1 MADIQISSSD
11 ELSTGVS
18 LTPANFHNLINNA
31 TVQSGVIGDKAAT
44 TTLESSDEL
53 LLKQASSSALR
64 KVTWANLAS
73 EVSADFSLGAD
84 SVDETKSDFYTNW
97 EDASAGAI
105 GETKDNLVTAG
116 YLPVTKLATSNHPV
130 IDVMAYG
137 ALGDNLGTVV
147 AQWLTGGTHTR
158 GYTNLAGIQAD
169 YPWVESLFDTIDF
182 AACQKA
188 LDVAW
193 QLTKAT
199 YGKSENTSAG
209 GLLGQDSTDNELTKS
224 GTARS
229 VTVYF
234 PTGWYKT
241 NKTLIAPPR
250 VTIKGDGGKHTTI
263 RYTGDRYSN
272 AGVRRAVG
280 DGLTPAISAEGS
292 YTDSITIGGTAH
304 TLARVLDD
312 KKWKY
317 YNDNAAFKVPNR
329 VDGMHAVMLV
339 RDNLPYTHATVTLGL
354 YNGVTTVTS
363 AQAVGPTSFSYMV
376 NNAAG
381 YDDNDVGIVYDTG
394 TGTANGVFHFERGSS
409 YNTGSN
415 NLTTS
420 GTTVGGN
427 LDVLTTDP
435 AVGGGSYYF
444 QTGVIDNEKFYQQA
458 TLTVASTTTR
468 IYPYTRINFPSGV
481 FVVTTDTGSSAYT
494 SLTGY
499 VESGTI
505 DDDDVGTIDIYS
517 QGYNP
522 TGAEQFGAA
531 VAGDTTNTAEGL
543 GAAPTGNTRI
553 HDYDGEI
560 SGIQFS
566 SLAWDN
572 SVGLWLAGYQHD
584 NIRYNDLIFQGYG
597 SFDKATHITETTPRM
612 STKGMIGCMLNNGS
626 KNLSR
631 CYGKNLHWSNCTF
644 EACYVGLLTTAGKGC
659 RVDGNQMWDN
669 RFSVRMG
676 GLYHTICDNRIDN
689 FSGEDMVGEFN
700 YIPFA
705 VGECAIFLRL
715 PVCCVISAN
724 TIHQTQRAIELYGCT
739 GVSISG
745 NSIAVPDPAG
755 RNAAHDYTQ
764 AHGFV
769 LMAGAAGQGYSY
781 ADEGQAEYHNTGL
794 MVTGNSWMYTNY
806 AHATYS
812 PIWIEHDATVG
823 DHRSISGRATCNGHK
838 PLGSIGSFTDATCDT
853 NSNTTVNCDSTS
865 LMAAGMRVTGTNIPA
880 ATEIKSVDNATDFT
894 ITNAATGTTAN
905 VTLTFWV
912 PTVRETQDD
921 GVVQDRGT
929 FGDDD

>member
-1 MADIQISSSD
+1 MPDIQISSSD

-31 TVQSGVIGDKAAT
+31 TVQSGVIGDKTASAT
-44 TTLESSDEL
+44 MEASDEL
-53 LLKQASSSALR
+53 LLKQSSSGALR

-73 EVSADFSLGAD
+73 EVSADFALSAD
-84 SVDETKSDFYTNW
+84 SVDETKSDFYVNW
-97 EDASAGAI
+97 EDGSAGAS
-105 GETKDNLVTAG
+105 GETKDRLVTDG
-116 YLPVTKLATSNHPV
+116 FLPVAKLATSTHPV

-137 ALGDNLGTVV
+137 ALGDNTGTVV

-199 YGKSENTSAG
+199 YGKAENSAG
-209 GLLGQDSTDNELTKS
+209 GLLAQSSSDNELTKS

-263 RYTGDRYSN
+263 RYTGDRYDN
-272 AGVRRAVG
+272 AGVRKTSG
-280 DGLTPAISAEGS
+280 
-292 YTDSITIGGTAH
+292 YTDSITIGGTAY

-317 YNDNAAFKVPNR
+317 YNDNANYKLPKR
-329 VDGMHAVMLV
+329 RDGMHAIMLV

-354 YNGVTTVTS
+354 YNGVATVTS
-363 AQAVGPTSFSYMV
+363 TQGSTPASASFLVNQASAT
-376 NNAAG
+376 AALPDGG
-381 YDDNDVGIVYDTG
+381 YADTASSIVYDG
-394 TGTANGVFHFERGSS
+394 GSSISASILHFE
-409 YNTGSN
+409 
-415 NLTTS
+415 
-420 GTTVGGN
+420 
-427 LDVLTTDP
+427 
-435 AVGGGSYYF
+435 GGGSYTSTNSLAASGTATGGALDVLESGYF
-444 QTGVIDNEKFYQQA
+444 QENVINNEKFYQQA
-458 TLTVASTTTR
+458 TLTVATSHPR
-468 IYPYTRINFPSGV
+468 IYPYTRIKFQSGV
-481 FVVTTDTGSSAYT
+481 FVVTADAAINAST
-494 SLTGY
+494 LTGY

-505 DDDDVGTIDIYS
+505 SNTHVGTIDIYS
-517 QGYNP
+517 QGFNP
-522 TGAEQFGAA
+522 AGAEQDGDESLSAA
-531 VAGDTTNTAEGL
+531 KDRV
-543 GAAPTGNTRI
+543 

-566 SLAWDN
+566 SLAWDY
-572 SVGLWLAGYQHD
+572 SVGLWLPGFQHD
-584 NIRYNDLIFQGYG
+584 NVRYTDLIFKGYG
-597 SFDKATHITETTPRM
+597 SFDKDSHITETTPRM
-612 STKGMIGCMLNNGS
+612 STKGMVGCMLNNGS
-626 KNLSR
+626 NNLAR

-644 EACYVGLLTTAGKGC
+644 EACYVGLMFATGKGC

-689 FSGEDMVGEFN
+689 FSGEDMGGAFD

-705 VGECAIFLRL
+705 VGECAIYLRL

-745 NSIAVPDPAG
+745 NTIAVPDPAG

-781 ADEGQAEYHNTGL
+781 ADEGQAMQHNAGL

-806 AHATYS
+806 KHATYS

-823 DHRSISGRATCNGHK
+823 VHRSITGRAICNGHE
-838 PLGSIGSFTDATCDT
+838 PLGFTDATCDT
-853 NSNTTVNCDSTS
+853 THTGGSTTTVNCDSTTKI
-865 LMAAGMRVTGTNIPA
+865 AAGQRVTGAGIAAGVTVSSISGSTAFVISSA
-880 ATEIKSVDNATDFT
+880 ATAT
-894 ITNAATGTTAN
+894 ASN
-905 VTLTFWV
+905 VTLTFWY
-912 PTVRETQDD
+912 PTVKETQDD
-921 GVVQDRGT
+921 DAVQDRGT
-929 FGDDD
+929 FGDDDPS

>member
-73 EVSADFSLGAD
+73 EVSADFALGAD

-97 EDASAGAI
+97 EDGSAGAS

-116 YLPVTKLATSNHPV
+116 YLPVSKLTTSQHPV

-137 ALGDNLGTVV
+137 ALGDNTGTVV

-199 YGKSENTSAG
+199 YGKAENTSAG
-209 GLLGQDSTDNELTKS
+209 GLLGQDSSSSELTKS

-229 VTVYF
+229 VTVHF
-234 PTGWYKT
+234 PTGWYKI

-250 VTIKGDGGKHTTI
+250 VNIKGDGGKHTTI
-263 RYTGDRYSN
+263 RYTGDRYSH
-272 AGVRRAVG
+272 AGIRRKIG
-280 DGLTPAISAEGS
+280 DGLTPAISAEGA
-292 YTDSITIGGTAH
+292 YTDSITIGGVAH

-317 YNDNAAFKVPNR
+317 YNDNVAYKLPIR
-329 VDGMHAVMLV
+329 RDGMHAIMLV
-339 RDNLPYTHATVTLGL
+339 RDDLPYTHATVTLGL
-354 YNGVTTVTS
+354 YNGIATVTS
-363 AQAVGPTSFSYMV
+363 TQASTPTSASFSV
-376 NNAAG
+376 NNGAG
-381 YDDNDVGIVYDTG
+381 YADGATSIAYDG
-394 TGTANGVFHFERGSS
+394 GSSISASILHFEGGSS
-409 YNTGSN
+409 YTSTNS
-415 NLTTS
+415 LAAS
-420 GTTVGGN
+420 GTATGGA
-427 LDVLTTDP
+427 LDVLES
-435 AVGGGSYYF
+435 GYF

-458 TLTVASTTTR
+458 TLTVATSHPR

-481 FVVTTDTGSSAYT
+481 FVVTADAAIDAGT
-494 SLTGY
+494 LTGY

-505 DDDDVGTIDIYS
+505 SNTHVGTVDVYS

-522 TGAEQFGAA
+522 AGAEQDGDENLSAA
-531 VAGDTTNTAEGL
+531 LDRV
-543 GAAPTGNTRI
+543 

-560 SGIQFS
+560 SGIQLS

-572 SVGLWLAGYQHD
+572 SVGLWLPGYQHD
-584 NIRYNDLIFQGYG
+584 NIRYNDILFKGYG
-597 SFDKATHITETTPRM
+597 SFDKDSDITLNAPRM

-626 KNLSR
+626 SGLAR

-644 EACYVGLLTTAGKGC
+644 EACVVGLMFATGKGC

-676 GLYHTICDNRIDN
+676 GIFHTICDNRIDN
-689 FSGEDMVGEFN
+689 YSGEDMDGTHD
-700 YIPFA
+700 YIPYA
-705 VGECAIFLRL
+705 IGECAIYLRK

-724 TIHQTQRAIELYGCT
+724 TIHQNQRAVELYGCT
-739 GVSISG
+739 GVSITG

-755 RNAAHDYTQ
+755 RNTYHDYTQ
-764 AHGFV
+764 AHGYIV
-769 LMAGAAGQGYSY
+769 KATAANQSVGSYDGYSY
-781 ADEGQAEYHNTGL
+781 TGEGQAFRHNTGF

-806 AHATYS
+806 THATYS
-812 PIWIEHDATVG
+812 PIWIDNRSTVNSG
-823 DHRSISGRATCNGHK
+823 SQNSRFVYGRATTNGHQ
-838 PLGSIGSFTDATCDT
+838 PLGADVPSSSAPLTTTVYQPVT
-853 NSNTTVNCDSTS
+853 NSSTVYFSADY
-865 LMAAGMRVTGTNIPA
+865 
-880 ATEIKSVDNATDFT
+880 
-894 ITNAATGTTAN
+894 
-905 VTLTFWV
+905 
-912 PTVRETQDD
+912 
-921 GVVQDRGT
+921 
-929 FGDDD
+929 

>member
-84 SVDETKSDFYTNW
+84 SVDETKSNFYTNW

-363 AQAVGPTSFSYMV
+363 TQAVGPTSFSYTV

-381 YDDNDVGIVYDTG
+381 YDDNHVGIAYDGG

-420 GTTVGGN
+420 GGVTVGGN
-427 LDVLTTDP
+427 LDVLTADP

-566 SLAWDN
+566 SLAWDS

-626 KNLSR
+626 KNMSR

-644 EACYVGLLTTAGKGC
+644 EACYVGLMLATGKGC
-659 RVDGNQMWDN
+659 RFDGNQMWDN

-689 FSGEDMVGEFN
+689 FSGEDMTDGTQEFN
-700 YIPFA
+700 YMPFA
-705 VGECAIFLRL
+705 VGECSIFLRL

-724 TIHQTQRAIELYGCT
+724 TINQTQRAFELYGCT

-745 NSIAVPDPAG
+745 NSIAIPDPAG

-764 AHGFV
+764 DHGFILKASAHV
-769 LMAGAAGQGYSY
+769 YSY
-781 ADEGQAEYHNTGL
+781 ATEGLAKLHNTGL

-806 AHATYS
+806 THTNTGAGGKS
-812 PIWIEHDATVG
+812 PLWIENNSNAAPSPSYRFIHGLAVG
-823 DHRSISGRATCNGHK
+823 NGHQ
-838 PLGSIGSFTDATCDT
+838 PLGVLVNTIHETDA
-853 NSNTTVNCDSTS
+853 DSS
-865 LMAAGMRVTGTNIPA
+865 AHF
-880 ATEIKSVDNATDFT
+880 STDH
-894 ITNAATGTTAN
+894 
-905 VTLTFWV
+905 
-912 PTVRETQDD
+912 
-921 GVVQDRGT
+921 
-929 FGDDD
+929 

>member
-18 LTPANFHNLINNA
+18 LTPANFHNLVNNA
-31 TVQSGVIGDKAAT
+31 TVQSGVIGDKTAT

-73 EVSADFSLGAD
+73 EVSADFALGAD
-84 SVDETKSDFYTNW
+84 SVDETKSDFYANW
-97 EDASAGAI
+97 EDGSAGAS

-116 YLPVTKLATSNHPV
+116 YLPVSKLTTSQHPV

-137 ALGDNLGTVV
+137 ALGDNTGTVV

-199 YGKSENTSAG
+199 YGKAENTSAG
-209 GLLGQDSTDNELTKS
+209 GLLGQDSSDTELTKS
-224 GTARS
+224 GTSRS

-250 VTIKGDGGKHTTI
+250 VNIKGDGGKHTTI
-263 RYTGDRYSN
+263 RYTGDRYDN
-272 AGVRRAVG
+272 AGIRKTSG
-280 DGLTPAISAEGS
+280 
-292 YTDSITIGGTAH
+292 YTDSVTVGGTAY

-317 YNDNAAFKVPNR
+317 YNDNADYKLPKR
-329 VDGMHAVMLV
+329 RDGMHAIMLV

-354 YNGVTTVTS
+354 YNGVATVTS
-363 AQAVGPTSFSYMV
+363 TQVSGPTSASFAV
-376 NNAAG
+376 NNGAG
-381 YDDNDVGIVYDTG
+381 YDDGDTSIVYDG
-394 TGTANGVFHFERGSS
+394 GSSISASVLHFEGGSS
-409 YNTGSN
+409 YTSTNS
-415 NLTTS
+415 LAAS
-420 GTTVGGN
+420 GTATGGA
-427 LDVLTTDP
+427 LDVLES
-435 AVGGGSYYF
+435 GYF
-444 QTGVIDNEKFYQQA
+444 QENVIDNEKFYQQA
-458 TLTVASTTTR
+458 TLTVAASHPR

-481 FVVTTDTGSSAYT
+481 FVVTADAAINAST
-494 SLTGY
+494 LTGY

-505 DDDDVGTIDIYS
+505 SNTHVGTIDIYS
-517 QGYNP
+517 QGFNP
-522 TGAEQFGAA
+522 AGAEQD
-531 VAGDTTNTAEGL
+531 GDESLSTAKD
-543 GAAPTGNTRI
+543 RV

-566 SLAWDN
+566 SLAWDY
-572 SVGLWLAGYQHD
+572 SVGLWLPGFQHD
-584 NIRYNDLIFQGYG
+584 NVRYNDLIFKGYG
-597 SFDKATHITETTPRM
+597 SFDKDSHVTETTPRM

-626 KNLSR
+626 SGLTR

-644 EACYVGLLTTAGKGC
+644 EACYVGLMFASGKGC

-689 FSGEDMVGEFN
+689 FSGEDMDGSFD

-705 VGECAIFLRL
+705 VGECAIYLRK

-724 TIHQTQRAIELYGCT
+724 TIHQSQRAIEIYGCT

-764 AHGFV
+764 AHGYI
-769 LMAGAAGQGYSY
+769 LKASGETYGYG
-781 ADEGQAEYHNTGL
+781 DEGQAAVHNTGL
-794 MVTGNSWMYTNY
+794 TLSGNSWIYTNY
-806 AHATYS
+806 THATYS
-812 PIWIEHDATVG
+812 PVHLDRIGSNI
-823 DHRSISGRATCNGHK
+823 IYGRAACNGYQPHSE
-838 PLGSIGSFTDATCDT
+838 PTNFLLSTTDGGSGASSLATFP
-853 NSNTTVNCDSTS
+853 V
-865 LMAAGMRVTGTNIPA
+865 A
-880 ATEIKSVDNATDFT
+880 
-894 ITNAATGTTAN
+894 
-905 VTLTFWV
+905 
-912 PTVRETQDD
+912 
-921 GVVQDRGT
+921 
-929 FGDDD
+929 